1 MKSFSI
7 FAATLLFAAVFCTGS
22 LAADTPDPALIARL
36 MNEGCPAIRQKGKLP
51 KKLHLKWI
59 HSRKNAEFE
68 QEFYVKGMCCIQKD
82 KSLPRGDVPPSN
94 PNWAYYIRNRFY
106 SFSVSRDN
114 DKPWTVGKC
123 YLLNYFSR
131 NEWKFSY
138 PLVLVREF
146 SPYMLGSHSLAEYIK
161 RPGFE
166 ITRIELVPDQETE
179 VIRFEFVNRNPDPF
193 GGDPVIKSGTVSLLP
208 ARNWGISE
216 ITVDYLDDDVPCR
229 QEKSYQYSDGANTF
243 FSVKAIKARDI
254 FLPHNQFKGASL
266 AYEDSISICDEAE
279 CPKAEFFPKFYGHPN
294 PNLIW
299 MLTRR
304 YFISMIGAVIIL
316 ASLYSLWR
324 KRRAGLR
331 SEEEASDS
339 EAPAAGIAD

>member
-7 FAATLLFAAVFCTGS
+7 FAAALLFAALFCTGP
-22 LAADTPDPALIARL
+22 LAADTPDPALLARL

-59 HSRKNAEFE
+59 HSRKDARFE
-68 QEFYVKGMCCIQKD
+68 QDFYSKGNCFILKD
-82 KSLPRGDVPPSN
+82 TSIPREENAKVYSTRS
-94 PNWAYYIRNRFY
+94 IKNRFY
-106 SFSVSRDN
+106 SFFASRSDDN
-114 DKPWTVGKC
+114 PWTVDEC
-123 YLLNYFSR
+123 SLLDFFNR
-131 NEWKFSY
+131 NEWNNSY
-138 PLVLVREF
+138 PLVRVREF

-166 ITRIELVPDQETE
+166 ITRIESVPDRDTE
-179 VIRFEFVNRNPDPF
+179 IIRFEFINHNPDPS
-193 GGDPVIKSGTVSLLP
+193 GGDPISGTVSLLP
-208 ARNWGISE
+208 SRDWAMSE
-216 ITVDYLDDDVPCR
+216 FTIDYLDDGRPIR
-229 QEKSYQYSDGANTF
+229 TKQSYQYSDGANTF
-243 FSVKAIKARDI
+243 FSVKGIKILETR
-254 FLPHNQFKGASL
+254 LPDERSKGYSL
-266 AYEDSISICDEAE
+266 TIEETITECDEAE

-331 SEEEASDS
+331 SKDETSD
-339 EAPAAGIAD
+339 PDMPVAGSAN